1 MKKNLLYLGIVVLC
15 ITFSSTLFSKEIN
28 EELSEIAK
36 NVPIHFIPTPN
47 LDQIHKEDAERAQ
60 KGILHRMGVASS
72 VNLNT
77 TNAGAWITLSSGEK
91 KWQLIIQNPGAEALS
106 FIFKTFKL
114 SHGSLFWVQN
124 KAGEK
129 MSKVFTNEDM
139 LEDFQQNVALC
150 YGDELVL
157 TLIDQP
163 NSLRSELVMDRVF
176 YNYRSTGNLV
186 SKNKINESDVCEV
199 NVNCSEG
206 TNYQDE
212 KRGVALVYIIE
223 GQSAGYC
230 SGSLVNNL
238 AQDCK
243 PLFLTALHC
252 GVSTTANDMA
262 LWKFY
267 FNYEALACPNPTA
280 VGTLFNHYITS
291 CVRLA
296 DSADKGGDTGSDFLL
311 LQLGTLANQTATIN
325 NLRSASINAYWNGW
339 DANSTANT
347 GGGVGIHHPSGDI
360 KKISTYSVTPTS
372 SSFGGKVQ
380 NTHWDLTWA
389 GTTNGHGITEE
400 GSSGSPLFSYNNG
413 SSRIIGTLTGG
424 STYCNALTAHDEY
437 GKVSYHWQSNGATS
451 NKRLSTYLDPA
462 NTGVKV
468 LNGSS
473 NPCTRAG
480 IESVNTNEKL
490 KIYPNPTSDKLSI
503 DLSSFNDKEIVI
515 DIIDLSG
522 KLISTSTKIGGTTVD
537 LEMSQFTK
545 GLYHIRIHTENGLI
559 VQKVS
564 KL

>member
-1 MKKNLLYLGIVVLC
+1 MKKKPFYLGIVVLC
-15 ITFSSTLFSKEIN
+15 MTFSPTLFSREIN
-28 EELSEIAK
+28 SELTEIAK
-36 NVPIHFIPTPN
+36 DVPIHFIPTPN
-47 LDQIHKEDAERAQ
+47 LDQIHKEDNERAQ
-60 KGILHRMGVASS
+60 KGILYRMGVASA

-77 TNAGAWITLSSGEK
+77 TNAGAWTTLSSGEK

-114 SHGSLFWVQN
+114 SEGSLFWVQN
-124 KAGEK
+124 KLGEK
-129 MSKVFTNEDM
+129 VSKVLTNEDM

-157 TLIDQP
+157 TLIDKP
-163 NSLRSELVMDRVF
+163 NTVRSELVMDRVF
-176 YNYRSTGNLV
+176 YNYRSSGNLV

-206 TNYQDE
+206 SNYQDE

-223 GQSAGYC
+223 GQSSGYC

-252 GVSTTANDMA
+252 GISTTANDMA

-267 FNYEALACPNPTA
+267 FNYEAVACTNPTS
-280 VGTLFNHYITS
+280 VGTLFSHYITG

-296 DSADKGGDTGSDFLL
+296 DAADNGGDTGSDFLL
-311 LQLGTLANQTATIN
+311 LQLGTLASQTATIN

-339 DANSTANT
+339 DANTASNT

-360 KKISTYSVTPTS
+360 KKISTYTMRPNSG
-372 SSFGGKVQ
+372 SFGQNVA
-380 NTHWDLTWA
+380 NTHWDLSWV
-389 GTTNGHGITEE
+389 GTTNGHGITEG
-400 GSSGSPLFSYNNG
+400 GSSGSPLFAYNGG

-424 STYCNALTAHDEY
+424 STYCSALTAEDQY
-437 GKVSYHWQSNGATS
+437 GKVSYHWQSNGVNA

-462 NTGVKV
+462 NTGVKI
-468 LNGSS
+468 LNGSY

-480 IESVNTNEKL
+480 IDVLNSNEKL
-490 KIYPNPTSDKLSI
+490 KIYPNPTSDKLTI
-503 DLSSFNDKEIVI
+503 DLTSFTNKEIVI
-515 DIIDLSG
+515 DVIDLSG

-537 LEMSQFTK
+537 LEMSQLTK
-545 GLYHIRIHTENGLI
+545 GLYHICIHTESGLI